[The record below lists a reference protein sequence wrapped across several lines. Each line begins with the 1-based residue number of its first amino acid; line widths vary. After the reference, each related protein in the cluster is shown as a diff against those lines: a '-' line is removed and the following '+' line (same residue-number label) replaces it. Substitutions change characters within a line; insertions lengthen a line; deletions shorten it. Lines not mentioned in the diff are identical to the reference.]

1 MSANIILTTGIYDLI
16 KDHVRR
22 RKVTKE
28 EEEILL
34 NELKSASQVTR
45 KELPTDV
52 VTIDR
57 LVSIKKSNTNETVT
71 VTFVSPDKAKPN
83 KNKLSILS
91 DIGIAVVGYKTG
103 DVVKWPSKDGEIEY
117 EILSVEEIK

>member
-1 MSANIILTTGIYDLI
+1 MSENIILTTGIYDLI

-22 RKVTKE
+22 KKVTKA

-34 NELKSASQVTR
+34 HELKTASRATR
-45 KELPTDV
+45 KELPNDV

-57 LVSIKKSNTNETVT
+57 LVSVKKSNTNETIT

-83 KNKLSILS
+83 KNKYSILS
-91 DIGIAVVGYKTG
+91 EIGIAIVGYKVG
-103 DVVKWPSKDGEIEY
+103 DIVNWPTKDGEIQY
-117 EILSVEEIK
+117 EILSVEEVN